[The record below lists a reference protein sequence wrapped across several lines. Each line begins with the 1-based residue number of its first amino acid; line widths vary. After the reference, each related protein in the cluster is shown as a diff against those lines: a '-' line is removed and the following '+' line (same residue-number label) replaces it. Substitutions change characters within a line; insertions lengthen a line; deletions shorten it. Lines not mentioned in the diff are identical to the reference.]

1 MGKGLIVFL
10 LIVVVSAIIG
20 AVSQM
25 MKNAQA
31 APPPPRR
38 GRRPQQSGDEIDKF
52 LEEIDR
58 LRKKKESDS
67 DAPPV
72 ARPVARPTARP
83 ARGGR
88 PQPQPLPPARLP
100 TAADRA
106 PTHRVR
112 ASEGAAFVP
121 SRVTKGGGK
130 GPTKSLVDA
139 DPAAS
144 MPTPVDDI
152 LGGKLPRLEDL
163 PVAPSLASSR
173 PRVVPTSG
181 VDKDISNRGE
191 SEFARTLA
199 ALLSGKHGLP
209 MAVAMQEILNP
220 PKSKRPPPKRPGG

>member
-31 APPPPRR
+31 PPPPARR
-38 GRRPQQSGDEIDKF
+38 GRRPQQTGDEIDKF

-58 LRKKKESDS
+58 LRKKKESDA
-67 DAPPV
+67 DGPPT
-72 ARPVARPTARP
+72 ARPVARPARGARPQPPARP
-83 ARGGR
+83 A
-88 PQPQPLPPARLP
+88 

-121 SRVTKGGGK
+121 SKVTRRSS
-130 GPTKSLVDA
+130 GPSRSLMDV

-152 LGGKLPRLEDL
+152 LGGTMPRLEDL
-163 PVAPSLASSR
+163 PAAAPIR
-173 PRVVPTSG
+173 PSATAG
-181 VDKDISNRGE
+181 IDKDNLRPE
-191 SEFARTLA
+191 QSEFAKTLV
-199 ALLSGKHGLP
+199 ALLTGKHGLP

-220 PKSKRPPPKRPGG
+220 PKSKRRGRPPGGSASDTGATQ